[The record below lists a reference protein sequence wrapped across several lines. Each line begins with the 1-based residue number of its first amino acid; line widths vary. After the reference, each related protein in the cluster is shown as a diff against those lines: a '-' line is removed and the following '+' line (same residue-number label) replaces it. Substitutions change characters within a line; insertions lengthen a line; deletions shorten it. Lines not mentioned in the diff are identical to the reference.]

1 MNYNEIQYTFR
12 HARKKMEDSLD
23 NTHVF
28 TRNEEIA
35 NAVSHAVGVMFSL
48 FALVLLMVF
57 AAAHGS
63 ARHIITFAIYGLT
76 MLLLYTSSTL
86 LHALPHGRAK
96 NVFEILDHSSIYL
109 FIAGTYTP
117 ILLLLVKGWVAW
129 TLFGVLWGI
138 AAAGIVFKVFFV
150 KRFVL
155 LSTVGY
161 ILMGWQA
168 VFVFKP
174 LIHTLPLPGTLFLV
188 AGGVF
193 YTIGSIFYV
202 WRHIPYHHLIWHLSV
217 LAGSVCHFILILRYV
232 DAIG

>member
-1 MNYNEIQYTFR
+1 M
-12 HARKKMEDSLD
+12 D

-28 TRNEEIA
+28 TRGEEIA
-35 NAVSHAVGVMFSL
+35 NAVSHAVGIVFSL
-48 FALVLLMVF
+48 FALVLLIVF
-57 AAAHGS
+57 AAVHGS
-63 ARHIITFAIYGLT
+63 SWHIVTFVIFGFT
-76 MLLLYTSSTL
+76 MLLLYTCSTL

-96 NVFEILDHSSIYL
+96 DVFEILDHSSIYL

-155 LSTVGY
+155 LSTIGY

-174 LIHTLPLPGTLFLV
+174 LLQTLPFQGTLFLV

-202 WRHIPYHHLIWHLSV
+202 WRRIPYHHLIWHLFV
-217 LAGSVCHFILILRYV
+217 LAGSVCHFILIFRFVL
-232 DAIG
+232 AIR